1 MKHNINPL
9 IHPKLLNSTFSSN
22 LLEDG
27 RHGAGMRKGI
37 RNGIRNGTLN
47 GTRNSIMKGTM
58 KVDYNKNSTNTNIKP
73 FIYNICIPVIIIIII
88 CFILKDRR
96 NLKMTNDGG
105 YIETNQISELY
116 NMQLSDEELAYR
128 NIR

>member
-22 LLEDG
+22 LFEDG
-27 RHGAGMRKGI
+27 RHGAMKGTMKGT
-37 RNGIRNGTLN
+37 RNSTMKGTRN
-47 GTRNSIMKGTM
+47 GTRNGTM

>member
-37 RNGIRNGTLN
+37 RNGTLN
-47 GTRNSIMKGTM
+47 GIMKGTM

>member
-37 RNGIRNGTLN
+37 RNGTLN
-47 GTRNSIMKGTM
+47 GIMKGTM

-116 NMQLSDEELAYR
+116 NMQLSDEELDYR